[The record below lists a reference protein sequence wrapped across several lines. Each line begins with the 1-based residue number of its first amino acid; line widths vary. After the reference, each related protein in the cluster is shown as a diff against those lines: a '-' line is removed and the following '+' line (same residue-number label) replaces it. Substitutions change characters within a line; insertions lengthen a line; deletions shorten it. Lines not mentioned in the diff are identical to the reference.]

1 MKLDLVLVEAI
12 GIDGKGVKHPLGLI
26 EGAPRQRPLRN
37 VQPKS
42 GTSPWL
48 PQTRLAVKPS
58 ACEICAEGFF

>member
-37 VQPKS
+37 VQQRAGHPP
-42 GTSPWL
+42 GCLRPGW
-48 PQTRLAVKPS
+48 P
-58 ACEICAEGFF
+58 